1 MTRPLEITPSRSW
14 GGQGALGCTL
24 GYGALH
30 KIPAPLGEP
39 PSAPGETMF
48 ETPFDEKHGLETAPQ
63 VEPQGNFTGIVP
75 AEVYSQQPAQ
85 HKKEKKE
92 KRQRNTHVSPSAEM
106 DDYFREEEEKSRKQD
121 HGAEIKASGVPPPP
135 KVTSPAPPPAK
146 S

>member
-1 MTRPLEITPSRSW
+1 VTRPLEITPTRNW

-48 ETPFDEKHGLETAPQ
+48 ETPLDEKHGLEEASQ
-63 VEPQGNFTGIVP
+63 VEPEVNFSGIVP
-75 AEVYSQQPAQ
+75 AEIYSQQPVQ
-85 HKKEKKE
+85 PKKEKKE
-92 KRQRNTHVSPSAEM
+92 KKQRNTHASPSAEM

-121 HGAEIKASGVPPPP
+121 GAAGSKASSVPPPP
-135 KVTSPAPPPAK
+135 KATSPAPPPPK
-146 S
+146 K